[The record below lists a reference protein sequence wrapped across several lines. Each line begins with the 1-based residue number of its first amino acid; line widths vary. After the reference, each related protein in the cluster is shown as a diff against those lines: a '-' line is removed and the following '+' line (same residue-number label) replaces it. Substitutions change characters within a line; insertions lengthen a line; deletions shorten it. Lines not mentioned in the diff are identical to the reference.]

1 MSGTCTH
8 CTRRF
13 GTTVARGLLLT
24 LGLLLAACS
33 SQHDIPVAEPAPYST
48 LSTPDYGNRD
58 RLSPEVETRLADRV
72 LLLKSQRRLLLIADG
87 RAFREYQ
94 VSLGFEPVGDKLR
107 EGDGRTPEGHYILDW
122 KNSDSEYYRS
132 IHISYPNTADR
143 AQARATG
150 IEDPGDNI
158 MIHGLGP
165 EMAFL
170 GKTHRAADWTNG
182 CIAVTNKEIDEI
194 WRLVPTGT
202 PIEIRP

>member
-8 CTRRF
+8 CIWRL
-13 GTTVARGLLLT
+13 GAMVARGLLIT
-24 LGLLLAACS
+24 LGLLLAACAP
-33 SQHDIPVAEPAPYST
+33 QRDIPVAEPAPYSA
-48 LSTPDYGNRD
+48 LPTPDYGNRD
-58 RLSPEVETRLADRV
+58 RLYPQAETRLADRV

-87 RAFREYQ
+87 RPFREYR

-122 KNSDSEYYRS
+122 KNPNSEYYRS
-132 IHISYPNTADR
+132 IHISYPNAADR
-143 AQARATG
+143 VRAHAAG

-194 WRLVPTGT
+194 WRLVRTGT